1 MGGNKPFEGH
11 LSGEY
16 YNAVAVMQ
24 FGGRMDRDSKPP
36 SRPFLL
42 MEGGPLYHLQH
53 RAGRGGEK
61 AKTTIRLA
69 VMLPF
74 ITWLPLLI
82 LTVIKGTALG
92 NTVELPFLRDF
103 SAYTRLL
110 LAIPLF
116 LVAENLIGPLI
127 ADAAEHFITSGVVGE
142 DEYAVFNRA
151 IEDGLRLRDS
161 VLAEILI
168 ALVAYAFAIMFFF
181 TRAAHVSTWYA
192 TRTDTGVTPTL
203 AGWWLVLFCTPLLQ
217 FLLLRWIW
225 RIFLWFRFL
234 HSISKLHL
242 NLYPTHPD
250 QAGGLGFVGEA
261 QRFFSILLFS
271 YSVGVAGVMANEIL
285 YDHIPLKHYGPII
298 GVYVLLALILIL
310 GPLAVFS
317 GKLLKT
323 KRHGLHDYGTLAT
336 SYSGSF
342 QKKWIGN
349 GPPDREPL
357 LGTADIQSL
366 ADLGNSY
373 SFIERMNAVPVN
385 PRTPLLLAVAALL
398 PMVPLLLTV
407 MPAKEIAKLLFKMIM

>member
-1 MGGNKPFEGH
+1 
-11 LSGEY
+11 
-16 YNAVAVMQ
+16 
-24 FGGRMDRDSKPP
+24 MDQDRKPP

-42 MEGGPLYHLQH
+42 MEGGPLYNVQQH
-53 RAGRGGEK
+53 IGPRLEK
-61 AKTTIRLA
+61 AKTTVRLA
-69 VMLPF
+69 IMLPF
-74 ITWLPLLI
+74 ITWLPLLV
-82 LTVIKGTALG
+82 LTAIKGTALG
-92 NTVELPFLRDF
+92 DTVELPFLRDF

-116 LVAENLIGPLI
+116 LIAENLIGPFI
-127 ADAAEHFITSGVVGE
+127 AEAAEHFITSGVVGE
-142 DEYAVFNRA
+142 EEYPVFDRA
-151 IEDGLRLRDS
+151 IDDGLRLRDS
-161 VLAEILI
+161 ALAEILMVLLAYTF
-168 ALVAYAFAIMFFF
+168 ALTFFF

-234 HSISKLHL
+234 HRISKLHL

-250 QAGGLGFVGEA
+250 QAAGLGFVGEA
-261 QRFFSILLFS
+261 QRFFSMLLFT
-271 YSVGVAGVMANEIL
+271 YSVGVAGVLANEIL

-298 GVYVLLALILIL
+298 GAYVLLALIIIL
-310 GPLAVFS
+310 GPLVVFS
-317 GKLLKT
+317 GRLLKI

-336 SYSGSF
+336 SYTGAF
-342 QKKWIGN
+342 QKKWIDGVS
-349 GPPDREPL
+349 PDSEPL

-373 SFIERMNAVPVN
+373 TFVERMNAIPVN
-385 PRTPLLLAVAALL
+385 PRTPLLLAIAALL

-407 MPAKEIAKLLFKMIM
+407 MPAKEIVKLFFKMIM

>member
-1 MGGNKPFEGH
+1 M
-11 LSGEY
+11 
-16 YNAVAVMQ
+16 AQ
-24 FGGRMDRDSKPP
+24 DSKPP

-42 MEGGPLYHLQH
+42 MEGGPSYHLQQ
-53 RAGRGGEK
+53 RAGLGRGK
-61 AKTTIRLA
+61 AKTTTKIAA
-69 VMLPF
+69 VLPI

-82 LTVIKGTALG
+82 LTMINGTAVG
-92 NTVELPFLRDF
+92 NTVELPFLKDF
-103 SAYTRLL
+103 GAYARLF

-116 LVAENLIGPLI
+116 LMAENLIGPLI
-127 ADAAEHFITSGVVGE
+127 AETAEHFITSGVVGE
-142 DEYAVFNRA
+142 NEYPVFDRA

-161 VLAEILI
+161 VLAEILMV
-168 ALVAYAFAIMFFF
+168 LLAYAFAIMFFF

-192 TRTDTGVTPTL
+192 TRADNGVTPTL
-203 AGWWLVLFCTPLLQ
+203 AGWWLVLFCMPLLQ

-234 HSISKLHL
+234 HRISKLHL

-250 QAGGLGFVGEA
+250 QAAGLGFVGEA

-298 GVYVLLALILIL
+298 GAYVLLALIIIL
-310 GPLAVFS
+310 GPLVVFS
-317 GKLLKT
+317 GRLLKI

-336 SYSGSF
+336 SYTGAF
-342 QKKWIGN
+342 QKKWIDGVS
-349 GPPDREPL
+349 PDSEPL

-373 SFIERMNAVPVN
+373 TFVERMNAIPVN
-385 PRTPLLLAVAALL
+385 PRTPLILAIAALL
-398 PMVPLLLTV
+398 PLAPLLLTV
-407 MPAKEIAKLLFKMIM
+407 MPAKEIVKLLFKMVM

>member
-1 MGGNKPFEGH
+1 
-11 LSGEY
+11 
-16 YNAVAVMQ
+16 
-24 FGGRMDRDSKPP
+24 MDQHSRPP

-42 MEGGPLYHLQH
+42 MEGGPLYHLQQ
-53 RAGRGGEK
+53 RIGPRGEK
-61 AKTTIRLA
+61 AKTTARIA
-69 VMLPF
+69 VVLPF

-82 LTVIKGTALG
+82 LTMINGTALG

-127 ADAAEHFITSGVVGE
+127 AETAEHFITSGVVGE
-142 DEYAVFNRA
+142 NEYQAFDRA

-161 VLAEILI
+161 FLAEILI
-168 ALVAYAFAIMFFF
+168 GLLAYALAVMFFF
-181 TRAAHVSTWYA
+181 SRAVHVSTWYA
-192 TRTDTGVTPTL
+192 THTGTGVTPTL

-234 HSISKLHL
+234 NRISKLNL

-285 YDHIPLKHYGPII
+285 YDHIQLKHYGPII
-298 GVYVLLALILIL
+298 GVYVLLALIIIL
-310 GPLAVFS
+310 GPLTVFS
-317 GKLLKT
+317 GRLLKI
-323 KRHGLHDYGTLAT
+323 KRLGLHDYGTLAT
-336 SYSGSF
+336 TYTGSF
-342 QKKWIGN
+342 QHKWVDGM
-349 GPPDREPL
+349 PPAGEPL

-373 SFIERMNAVPVN
+373 SFVERMNALPVN
-385 PRTPLLLAVAALL
+385 PRTPLLLAIAALL
-398 PMVPLLLTV
+398 PLLPLLLTE
-407 MPAKEIAKLLFKMIM
+407 MPAKEVVKLLFKMIM

>member
-1 MGGNKPFEGH
+1 
-11 LSGEY
+11 
-16 YNAVAVMQ
+16 
-24 FGGRMDRDSKPP
+24 MDQDSKPP

-42 MEGGPLYHLQH
+42 MEGGPLYNVQQH
-53 RAGRGGEK
+53 IGPRLEK
-61 AKTTIRLA
+61 AKTTVRLA
-69 VMLPF
+69 IMLPF
-74 ITWLPLLI
+74 ITWLPLLV
-82 LTVIKGTALG
+82 LTAIKGTALG
-92 NTVELPFLRDF
+92 DTVELPFLRDF

-116 LVAENLIGPLI
+116 LIAENLIGPFI
-127 ADAAEHFITSGVVGE
+127 AEAAEHFITSGVVGE
-142 DEYAVFNRA
+142 EEYPVFDRA
-151 IEDGLRLRDS
+151 IDDGLRLRDS
-161 VLAEILI
+161 ALAEILMVLLAYTF
-168 ALVAYAFAIMFFF
+168 ALTFFF

-234 HSISKLHL
+234 HRISKLHL

-250 QAGGLGFVGEA
+250 QAAGLGFVGEA
-261 QRFFSILLFS
+261 QRFFSMLLFT
-271 YSVGVAGVMANEIL
+271 YSVGVAGVLANEIL

-298 GVYVLLALILIL
+298 GAYVLLALIIIL
-310 GPLAVFS
+310 GPLVVFS
-317 GKLLKT
+317 GRLLKI

-336 SYSGSF
+336 SYTGAF
-342 QKKWIGN
+342 QKKWIDGVS
-349 GPPDREPL
+349 PDSEPL

-373 SFIERMNAVPVN
+373 TFVERMNAIPVN
-385 PRTPLLLAVAALL
+385 PRTPLLLAIAALL

-407 MPAKEIAKLLFKMIM
+407 MPAKEIVKLFFKMIM

>member
-1 MGGNKPFEGH
+1 
-11 LSGEY
+11 
-16 YNAVAVMQ
+16 
-24 FGGRMDRDSKPP
+24 MDQDRKPP

-42 MEGGPLYHLQH
+42 MEGGPLYNVQQH
-53 RAGRGGEK
+53 IGPRLEK
-61 AKTTIRLA
+61 AKTTVRLA
-69 VMLPF
+69 IMLPF
-74 ITWLPLLI
+74 ITWLPLLV
-82 LTVIKGTALG
+82 LTAIKGTALG
-92 NTVELPFLRDF
+92 DTVELPFLRDF

-116 LVAENLIGPLI
+116 LIAENLIGPFI
-127 ADAAEHFITSGVVGE
+127 AEAAKHFITSGVVGE
-142 DEYAVFNRA
+142 EEYPVFDRA
-151 IEDGLRLRDS
+151 IDDGLRLRDS
-161 VLAEILI
+161 ALAEILMVLLAYTF
-168 ALVAYAFAIMFFF
+168 ALTFFF

-234 HSISKLHL
+234 HRISKLHL

-250 QAGGLGFVGEA
+250 QAAGLGFVGEA
-261 QRFFSILLFS
+261 QRFFSMLLFT
-271 YSVGVAGVMANEIL
+271 YSVGVAGVLANEIL

-298 GVYVLLALILIL
+298 GAYVLLALIIIL
-310 GPLAVFS
+310 GPLVVFS
-317 GKLLKT
+317 GRLLKI

-336 SYSGSF
+336 SYTGAF
-342 QKKWIGN
+342 QKKWIDGVS
-349 GPPDREPL
+349 PDSEPL

-373 SFIERMNAVPVN
+373 TFVERMNAIPVN
-385 PRTPLLLAVAALL
+385 PRTPLLLAIAALL

-407 MPAKEIAKLLFKMIM
+407 MPAKEIVKLFFKMIM

>member
-1 MGGNKPFEGH
+1 
-11 LSGEY
+11 
-16 YNAVAVMQ
+16 
-24 FGGRMDRDSKPP
+24 MDQDSKPP

-42 MEGGPLYHLQH
+42 MEGGPLYNIQQH
-53 RAGRGGEK
+53 IGPRREK
-61 AKTTIRLA
+61 AKTTVRLA
-69 VMLPF
+69 IMLPF
-74 ITWLPLLI
+74 ITWLPLLV
-82 LTVIKGTALG
+82 LTAIKGTALG
-92 NTVELPFLRDF
+92 DTVELPFLRDF

-127 ADAAEHFITSGVVGE
+127 AEAAEHFITSGVVGE
-142 DEYAVFNRA
+142 EEYPVFDRA
-151 IEDGLRLRDS
+151 IDDGLRLRDS
-161 VLAEILI
+161 VLAEILM
-168 ALVAYAFAIMFFF
+168 LLLAYAFALTFFF

-234 HSISKLHL
+234 HRISKLHL

-250 QAGGLGFVGEA
+250 QAAGLGFVGEA
-261 QRFFSILLFS
+261 QRFFSMLLFT
-271 YSVGVAGVMANEIL
+271 YSVGVAGVLANEIL

-298 GVYVLLALILIL
+298 GAYVLLALIIIL
-310 GPLAVFS
+310 GPLVVFS
-317 GKLLKT
+317 GRLLKI

-336 SYSGSF
+336 SYTGAF
-342 QKKWIGN
+342 QKKWIDGVS
-349 GPPDREPL
+349 PDSEPL

-373 SFIERMNAVPVN
+373 TFVERMNAIPVN
-385 PRTPLLLAVAALL
+385 PRTPLLLAIAALL

-407 MPAKEIAKLLFKMIM
+407 MPAKEIVKLFFKMIM

>member
-1 MGGNKPFEGH
+1 
-11 LSGEY
+11 
-16 YNAVAVMQ
+16 
-24 FGGRMDRDSKPP
+24 MDHDSRPP

-42 MEGGPLYHLQH
+42 MEGGPTYHLQQ
-53 RAGRGGEK
+53 RAGLGTEK
-61 AKTTIRLA
+61 AKNTTRLA
-69 VMLPF
+69 LMLPF

-82 LTVIKGTALG
+82 LTLIKGTALG
-92 NTVELPFLRDF
+92 NTVELPFLSDY
-103 SAYTRLL
+103 STYSRLL

-116 LVAENLIGPLI
+116 LVAENLIGPFI
-127 ADAAEHFITSGVVGE
+127 AETAEHFITSGVIGE
-142 DEYAVFNRA
+142 NEYPVFDRA

-168 ALVAYAFAIMFFF
+168 ALLAYAMAIMFFF
-181 TRAAHVSTWYA
+181 TRAVHVSTWYA
-192 TRTDTGVTPTL
+192 TRTDAGVTPTL
-203 AGWWLVLFCTPLLQ
+203 AGWWLVLFCAPLLQ

-234 HSISKLHL
+234 HRISKLDL

-271 YSVGVAGVMANEIL
+271 YSVGAAGVMANEIL

-298 GVYVLLALILIL
+298 GSYVLLALIIIL

-317 GKLLKT
+317 GRLLKI

-336 SYSGSF
+336 SYTGSF
-342 QKKWIGN
+342 QRKWIDGV
-349 GPPDREPL
+349 PPDSEPL

-373 SFIERMNAVPVN
+373 SFIERMNAIPVN
-385 PRTPLLLAVAALL
+385 PRTPLLLAIAALL

>member
-1 MGGNKPFEGH
+1 
-11 LSGEY
+11 
-16 YNAVAVMQ
+16 
-24 FGGRMDRDSKPP
+24 MDQDSKPP

-42 MEGGPLYHLQH
+42 MEGGPLYNVQQH
-53 RAGRGGEK
+53 IGPRREK
-61 AKTTIRLA
+61 AKTTVRLA
-69 VMLPF
+69 IMLPF
-74 ITWLPLLI
+74 ITWLPLLV
-82 LTVIKGTALG
+82 LTAIKGTALG
-92 NTVELPFLRDF
+92 DTVELPFLRDF

-127 ADAAEHFITSGVVGE
+127 AEAAEHFITSGVVGE
-142 DEYAVFNRA
+142 EEYPVFDRA
-151 IEDGLRLRDS
+151 IDDGLRLRDS
-161 VLAEILI
+161 VLAEILM
-168 ALVAYAFAIMFFF
+168 LLLAYAFALTFFF

-234 HSISKLHL
+234 HRISKLHL

-250 QAGGLGFVGEA
+250 QAAGLGFVGEA
-261 QRFFSILLFS
+261 QRFFSMLLFT
-271 YSVGVAGVMANEIL
+271 YSVGVAGVLANEIL

-298 GVYVLLALILIL
+298 GAYVLLALIIIL
-310 GPLAVFS
+310 GPLVVFS
-317 GKLLKT
+317 GRLLKI

-336 SYSGSF
+336 SYTGAF
-342 QKKWIGN
+342 QKKWIDGVS
-349 GPPDREPL
+349 PDSEPL

-373 SFIERMNAVPVN
+373 TFVERMNAIPVN
-385 PRTPLLLAVAALL
+385 PRTPLLLAIAALL

-407 MPAKEIAKLLFKMIM
+407 MPAKEIVKLFFKMIM

>member
-1 MGGNKPFEGH
+1 
-11 LSGEY
+11 
-16 YNAVAVMQ
+16 
-24 FGGRMDRDSKPP
+24 MDQGSKPP

-42 MEGGPLYHLQH
+42 MEGGPLYHLQQ
-53 RAGRGGEK
+53 RVGPSRDKER
-61 AKTTIRLA
+61 TTIR
-69 VMLPF
+69 VVIMLPL

-82 LTVIKGTALG
+82 LTMINGTALG
-92 NTVELPFLRDF
+92 DTVELPFLHDF
-103 SAYTRLL
+103 SAYSRLL

-127 ADAAEHFITSGVVGE
+127 AETAEHFITSGVVGE
-142 DEYAVFNRA
+142 DEYPVFNRA
-151 IEDGLRLRDS
+151 IDDGLRLRDS
-161 VLAEILI
+161 VLAEIFMVL
-168 ALVAYAFAIMFFF
+168 LAYAVALMFFF
-181 TRAAHVSTWYA
+181 SRAAHVSTWYA
-192 TRTDTGVTPTL
+192 TRTDAGVTPTL

-234 HSISKLHL
+234 HRISKLSL

-250 QAGGLGFVGEA
+250 QAAGLGFVGEA

-285 YDHIPLKHYGPII
+285 YDHIALKHYGPII
-298 GVYVLLALILIL
+298 GAYVLLALIIIL

-317 GKLLKT
+317 ERLLKI

-336 SYSGSF
+336 SYTGAF
-342 QKKWIGN
+342 QKKWIDGVST
-349 GPPDREPL
+349 DSEPL

-373 SFIERMNAVPVN
+373 TFVERMSAIPVN
-385 PRTPLLLAVAALL
+385 PRTPLVLAIAALL
-398 PMVPLLLTV
+398 PLAPLLLTV
-407 MPAKEIAKLLFKMIM
+407 MPAKEVAKLLFKMIM